1 MIIWSDIDAYLIK
14 QANQIYIYA
23 CTCMYTVWKKLV
35 YGENWRLKP
44 TTLLYIFISSDT
56 ILGP

>member
-14 QANQIYIYA
+14 QANQIYIYT
-23 CTCMYTVWKKLV
+23 CTWYEKKLV

-56 ILGP
+56 ILGPSFH